1 MKSFFQKNHLILIF
15 SSLLVLIFVIGG
27 MYSRFMTRQITF
39 HQFKDMVPEMTQL
52 VAFTPT
58 ETVDSEI
65 LGEDTFLVASY
76 KVYQGKELTSYIFV
90 VETVGKLKGLQIAYA
105 IDLATDRVIQV
116 KVVQTKETPEY
127 FARLTTA
134 FYNQFTNYS
143 FDRLN
148 ITVDAI
154 SGATMSS
161 DAFKVA
167 LTYVRLQYALLTDF
181 VIPSAL
187 VLVESVRYNTD
198 FTTLN
203 GKPLIATIYDVSQDQ
218 TMDVYLTGGFDFVE
232 VLTPGAIAPSAAA
245 IAELKAS
252 AARDFASYGRVFA
265 TSFNTDTNALVVRTR
280 GYAGFI
286 TVSMQIKSDYSAVTS
301 LIEIVSFESYF
312 DGGYQTRGDAPGLE
326 TYLFNRYFN
335 EQSID
340 AAAGATYT
348 YQGMTALF
356 DYLTLL
362 FTASNGG
369 E

>member
-39 HQFKDMVPEMTQL
+39 HQFKDMVPDMTQL
-52 VAFTPT
+52 VEFTPS
-58 ETVDSEI
+58 EAVDSEI

-76 KVYQGKELTSYIFV
+76 EVYQGKDLVSYVFV
-90 VETVGKLKGLQIAYA
+90 IETVGKMKELQIAYA
-105 IDLATDRVIQV
+105 IDVETDQVIRV

-127 FARLTTA
+127 FARLTTT
-134 FYNQFTNYS
+134 FYDQFTNYS
-143 FDRLN
+143 LNRLN

-167 LTYVRLQYALLTDF
+167 LTYARLQYALLTDF

-198 FTTLN
+198 FATLN
-203 GKPLIATIYDVSQDQ
+203 GKPLIATIYDVAQDQ

-232 VLTPGAIAPSAAA
+232 VLTPGASAPSVAA

-252 AARDFASYGRVFA
+252 AARDFASFGRVFA
-265 TSFNTDTNALVVRTR
+265 TSFNDDTNTLVVRTR
-280 GYAGFI
+280 GFTGFI
-286 TVSMQIKSDYSAVTS
+286 TVTMRIKSDYSAVTS
-301 LIEIVSFESYF
+301 LTEIISFESYY
-312 DGGYQTRGDAPGLE
+312 DGGYQSQGEAPGLE

-340 AAAGATYT
+340 ATAGATYT

-362 FTASNGG
+362 FTSSNGG